1 MPGFALVYGALLL
14 DEPIGVSTLL
24 GLALILGGVALA
36 SGKLRLPR
44 RVVAP
49 ARP

>member
-1 MPGFALVYGALLL
+1 MTTLK
-14 DEPIGVSTLL
+14 STLCVPSKPL
-24 GLALILGGVALA
+24 PRRTLLRGLGGVALA

-44 RVVAP
+44 RVFAA